1 MIYTIQND
9 RLIAKVTD
17 VGGELI
23 SLCRKDNGVEYL
35 WQGDATYWAGH
46 AANLFP
52 ICGRLWEG
60 KYTYRGKTYEMLLH
74 GFTRKMPLP
83 LVEQKEDSVTFALRA
98 DAETMAIYPFDFTY
112 TVTIAVTGDTL
123 RTTYGAENHGGEVM
137 PFAFGGHPGFFV
149 PLGGEGAFED
159 WYIRFEKDAAPRV
172 LDMVECYMTDST
184 TPLPLD
190 DKQRYYLHHD
200 MFDNDA
206 IFMCGA
212 GHQLTLASEKSARS
226 VTVTFPE
233 MPYVGLWHIPG
244 KAAPYV
250 CIEPWMS
257 VPAYHGRIDDL
268 ETKRDMVR
276 LAPGGKRFVSFDV
289 TVR

>member
-1 MIYTIQND
+1 MIYTIENE
-9 RLIAKVTD
+9 RLIAKVCD
-17 VGGELI
+17 VGGELV
-23 SLCRKDNGVEYL
+23 SLRRKDNGVEYL

-83 LVEQKEDSVTFALRA
+83 LIEHKADSVTFAIRA
-98 DAETMAIYPFDFTY
+98 NEETMAIYPFDFTY
-112 TVTIAVTGDTL
+112 TVTIAVVGETL
-123 RTTYGAENHGGEVM
+123 RTTYGAENHGSEVM

-149 PLGGEGAFED
+149 PLGGEGRFED
-159 WYIRFEKDAAPRV
+159 WYIQFEKDARPRV

-190 DKQRYYLHHD
+190 ARQRYYLHHD

-206 IFMCGA
+206 IFMCDA
-212 GHQLTLASEKSARS
+212 GHELTLASEKGACSA
-226 VTVTFPE
+226 TVTFPE

-244 KAAPYV
+244 KEAPYV

-276 LAPGGKRFVSFDV
+276 LAPGEKRVVSFDV